1 MTFIAEFISEADKE
15 RYRLDSYMPK
25 ARGNNWVI
33 DRERDCFLRYLD
45 RDSSRLD
52 VGGTEN
58 PYEHWLFYYQ
68 GAPIILDMC
77 FNGSKEHRPCLTYQ
91 IDHIYIYISRAIQDS
106 HFFTKSAKRN

>member
-91 IDHIYIYISRAIQDS
+91 IDHIYISRAIQDS